1 MTGERFN
8 GQSPFLGDEVF
19 ASLDCEF
26 RVSVDDVSR
35 EDHRVLCHVRV
46 RDEQSMVDWG
56 TDSLGLRRLAAC
68 LVATAEAMER
78 ENPRH

>member
-1 MTGERFN
+1 MNSKRFN
-8 GQSPFLGDEVF
+8 GQGAFVGDEVF

-26 RVSVDDVSR
+26 RVSVDDVFR
-35 EDHRVLCHVRV
+35 EDHRVMCLMRV